1 MHRVAVS
8 VVLVRL
14 AVTVKLLGEVGDP
27 ACDCLLRLLEALLN
41 VLADLRQV
49 VCSELVVTCGDC
61 RTGRTIEEAV
71 LSVGFVGPLPR
82 LLPPLAMATLALA
95 RGTALALVVFCK
107 LSRVYLVLLE
117 LGPLWSWRLRRGRL
131 FCLEVGVR
139 HAQQRVEGRLD
150 LAPASDQHCLDDIAV
165 NVREGFD
172 QRVLRLLLRGH
183 GPRGLGWGDFCGL
196 LVEAHAGLGR
206 LGRRRRCDRLV
217 GGSCGGSIVV
227 VVKVKL
233 ARRRGALGRLNQSVW
248 GGLYR
253 RGVMYLVCGRLLGH
267 SVYGGM

>member
-95 RGTALALVVFCK
+95 RGTALALKLGSDMLSSALKAGSTLPPLATSTALTTLLSISGKASISVFCACCC
-107 LSRVYLVLLE
+107 
-117 LGPLWSWRLRRGRL
+117 GDMGRG
-131 FCLEVGVR
+131 
-139 HAQQRVEGRLD
+139 
-150 LAPASDQHCLDDIAV
+150 
-165 NVREGFD
+165 
-172 QRVLRLLLRGH
+172 
-183 GPRGLGWGDFCGL
+183 GLGGGISVASSL
-196 LVEAHAGLGR
+196 KRTPGLGD
-206 LGRRRRCDRLV
+206 LGGGGDATVSWVAAVV
-217 GGSCGGSIVV
+217 GASLSSSKSSSRAVVGLSGG
-227 VVKVKL
+227 
-233 ARRRGALGRLNQSVW
+233 
-248 GGLYR
+248 
-253 RGVMYLVCGRLLGH
+253 
-267 SVYGGM
+267 